1 MENMIREY
9 LKKLQDLQLR
19 ALDKGINMEINT
31 RHTEKTWLVSRMN
44 LEGCDFPNEPD
55 VMHPNLYF
63 SVYEFETADENRARL
78 DEQLKIYEQFIEKYG
93 K

>member
-19 ALDKGINMEINT
+19 ALDKGMNMEINT
-31 RHTEKTWLVSRMN
+31 RHTESAWLVARMN
-44 LEGCDFPNEPD
+44 LEDCDFVNEPD
-55 VMHPNLYF
+55 VMHPNLFF
-63 SVYEFETADENRARL
+63 SVYEFETADETRARF
-78 DEQLKIYEQFIEKYG
+78 DDQLKIYEQFIEKYG